1 MANTTLYP
9 TADSYVNESQPD
21 TNYGTATTLYVRTDL
36 GINIRSFLKFDISG
50 LPVGATI
57 TLAKLRMNCFAV
69 YDLSSP
75 DSDVQA
81 RRVADDSWLEVD
93 PDGIDWNN
101 QPAFGVVE
109 DTQVPAVGW
118 VEWTVTPFVVAEFAG
133 DQTVSVCLKCVTEDS
148 DPTTRQSNYRS
159 KEYNAEDPELY
170 IEYTTGIKIPVA
182 MHHYNRINKIIRG

>member
-9 TADSYVNESQPD
+9 TADSYVNEGVPN
-21 TNYGTATTLYVRTDL
+21 TNYGLGTTLYVRTDL
-36 GINIRSFLKFDISG
+36 NNNFRGFLKFDISG

-81 RRVADDSWLEVD
+81 RRVADDSWLED
-93 PDGIDWNN
+93 EITWNN
-101 QPAFGVVE
+101 QKAYGVVE
-109 DTQVPAVGW
+109 DTQVSAVGW

-133 DQTVSVCLKCVTEDS
+133 DQTVSICLKCVTEGS
-148 DPTTRQSNYRS
+148 DPTTRQSNYCS
-159 KEYNAEDPELY
+159 KEYNGDDPELY
-170 IEYTTGIKIPVA
+170 IEYTVPTSIPVF